1 MIMFK
6 KSISAIF
13 MACAMLTGAAAT
25 DSIFPVEL
33 TGVDGITKAGY
44 MNEDGTATV
53 GFSYTQ
59 AGDFAACGLAAVE
72 NDLWQTAVIDRSGQ
86 VIVPYTES
94 PIRVDFSDDA
104 FAYRYKD
111 RSVYYDLNG
120 NITGSYWGAEG
131 FFNDGLLPCFDSRSG
146 LYSYIDKSG
155 NIAIPE
161 EFVKA
166 GAFSE
171 GYALVKNIE
180 GSYAAIDTSGNIL
193 CVLED
198 DVTPVH
204 LKIFENGTV
213 VLDRKG
219 QQALYSI
226 NTKQYVTDFK
236 FTSIS
241 TFEYGTAMAKEG
253 SLWGIINTQGKY
265 LTQPSYHYLSY
276 LGEGLYA
283 ARSSDGSA
291 SAVDANGN
299 LVYRTPNYVGGFDE
313 LSYGL
318 SWHGTE
324 SGNLIFF
331 KKNGGYFASINNAEN
346 PKLLSENV
354 VKVTQDG
361 TTKYINLSTGETLLE
376 QPKSFT
382 LGNGIT
388 VNSVPYEK
396 FLGYQKDGSEYG
408 WDVILPEISG
418 LVDADVQKKINATI
432 RDFFLKGPSVTAEY
446 QSLEGS
452 YGASLEGSVLVV
464 WANCVSGKGKGSMVW
479 NNNLAFDIYTG
490 DTYQISDLL
499 KPDYLDTVGSLLPP
513 EHKIYMYSFP
523 RISTS
528 GVTYFYNEFESETR
542 RAHTE
547 SYLLSF
553 GQLWDVVDETSE
565 CYKALQTEYVPPEKP
580 VEPEPLFSD
589 VPNTHWASEYINK
602 VYEQEL
608 MKGSNGRF
616 RPDDPITTAEVCVTI
631 ARSQKLELPQNMMGM
646 VDNSLWYSKE
656 MGAVISAG
664 LTKGI
669 KLEPEKSMM
678 REDAMQLFANLL
690 TKKGVELPS
699 EQAALDALKEMSDL
713 DKLSKTRRYA
723 AALCIRE
730 GLIQGDAKK
739 QLRPQD
745 AFTRAEFAKLLVTIT
760 EDSEANNAS
769 QTKN

>member
-1 MIMFK
+1 MFK

-13 MACAMLTGAAAT
+13 MAYAMFTAAAAA
-25 DSIFPVEL
+25 DSIFPVAL

-44 MNEDGTATV
+44 MSEDGTAAV
-53 GFSYTQ
+53 GFIYTQ
-59 AGDFAACGLAAVE
+59 AGDFADCGLAAVE
-72 NDLWQTAVIDRSGQ
+72 NDRWQTAVINRSGQ
-86 VIVPYTES
+86 LIVPYTES

-111 RSVYYDLNG
+111 QSVYYDLEG

-131 FFNDGLLPCFDSRSG
+131 FFNDGLLPRFDSSSG

-155 NIAIPE
+155 SIAFPG

-166 GAFSE
+166 GEFSE
-171 GYALVKNIE
+171 GYALVKNTE
-180 GSYAAIDTSGNIL
+180 GSYAAVDTSGNIL
-193 CVLED
+193 CIFED
-198 DVTPVH
+198 DVQPVH

-213 VLDRKG
+213 VLGRKG
-219 QQALYSI
+219 KQALYSI
-226 NTKQYVTDFK
+226 KTKQYVTDFV

-241 TFEYGTAMAKEG
+241 AFDYGTAMAKEG

-265 LTQPSYHYLSY
+265 LTKPSYHYLSY

-299 LVYRTPNYVGGFDE
+299 LVYRTPSYVGGFNE
-313 LSYGL
+313 LRYGL
-318 SWHGTE
+318 SWHGTDD
-324 SGNLIFF
+324 GGLIFF
-331 KKNGGYFASINNAEN
+331 KKNGGYFASIKNAEN

-361 TTKYINLSTGETLLE
+361 TTKYINLSNGGTLIE
-376 QPKSFT
+376 QPISFL

-408 WDVILPEISG
+408 WDIILPEISG
-418 LVDADVQKKINATI
+418 LVDEDVQKKINATI
-432 RDFFLKGPSVTAEY
+432 RNFFLKGPSVTAEY

-464 WANCVSGKGKGSMVW
+464 WANCVSGKGEGAIVW
-479 NNNLAFDIYTG
+479 NNSLAFDIYTG

-499 KPDYLDTVGSLLPP
+499 KPDYLDTVSSLLPP
-513 EHKIYMYSFP
+513 EHKFYMYCFP
-523 RISTS
+523 RISAA
-528 GVTYFYNEFESETR
+528 GVTYFYNEYESETR

-547 SYLLSF
+547 SHMLSF
-553 GQLWDVVDETSE
+553 GQLWDVVDENSK

-589 VPNTHWASEYINK
+589 VPNTHWASEHIRK
-602 VYEQEL
+602 VYELGL
-608 MKGSNGRF
+608 MKGSNGLF

-669 KLEPEKSMM
+669 KLEPEKSMT
-678 REDAMQLFANLL
+678 REDAMQLFSNLL
-690 TKKGVELPS
+690 DKKGAELPS
-699 EQAALDALKEMSDL
+699 EQAALDALKGLSDL
-713 DKLSKTRRYA
+713 DRLSKTRRYA
-723 AALCIRE
+723 AAVCIRE
-730 GLIQGDAKK
+730 GLIQGNAKN

-745 AFTRAEFAKLLVTIT
+745 AFTRAEFAKLLVTIM
-760 EDSEANNAS
+760 EASEANSAS
-769 QTKN
+769 RTEN